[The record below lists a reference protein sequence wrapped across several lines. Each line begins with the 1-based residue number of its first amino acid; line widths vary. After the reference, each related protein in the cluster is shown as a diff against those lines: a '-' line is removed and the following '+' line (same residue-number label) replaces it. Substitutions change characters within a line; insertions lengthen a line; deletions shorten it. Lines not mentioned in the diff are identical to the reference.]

1 MGTRMRHE
9 EHHRSNGTGW
19 LRAAVLGANDG
30 TVSTSS
36 LILGVATSNA
46 SHSSII
52 VAGIAALVAGAM
64 SMAAGEYVSASSQR
78 DTEKAD
84 LAIEKNGLKADPRG
98 EKDELADIYVE
109 RGLER
114 TLAIEVAKQLMARD
128 ALGAHARDELGI
140 TDELSARPLQ
150 AAFASAVSFTIG
162 ALVPLSSAALIKGAS
177 LPYLVAGLSLL
188 FLALTGGVAAKAG
201 GASIPRGAGRV
212 LLWGALAMAVT
223 AGVGA
228 LLGTS
233 P

>member
-1 MGTRMRHE
+1 MQHE
-9 EHHRSNGTGW
+9 EHHRSNRTGW

-46 SHSSII
+46 NHGSII
-52 VAGIAALVAGAM
+52 VAGVAALVAGAM
-64 SMAAGEYVSASSQR
+64 SMAAGEYVSVSSQK

-84 LAIEKNGLKADPRG
+84 LAIEKMGLNTDPRG
-98 EKDELADIYVE
+98 EKQELADIYVG
-109 RGLER
+109 RGLEPA
-114 TLAIEVAKQLMARD
+114 LAMEVAKQLMAKD
-128 ALGAHARDELGI
+128 ALAAHARDELGI

-150 AAFASAVSFTIG
+150 AALTSAASFIIG
-162 ALVPLSSAALIKGAS
+162 ALVPLLAAALIAGAI
-177 LPYLVAGLSLL
+177 LPYVVAGLSIL

-201 GASIPRGAGRV
+201 GASVPRGAGRV
-212 LLWGALAMAVT
+212 LVWGALAMAVT

-228 LLGTS
+228 LLGAN

>member
-1 MGTRMRHE
+1 MRHE
-9 EHHRSNGTGW
+9 EHHRSNRTGW

-36 LILGVATSNA
+36 LILGVATA
-46 SHSSII
+46 HSSHGSIV

-64 SMAAGEYVSASSQR
+64 SMAAGEYVSVSSQK
-78 DTEKAD
+78 DTENAD
-84 LAIEKNGLKADPRG
+84 LAIESEGLQSDAHG
-98 EKDELADIYVE
+98 EREDLAEIYVK

-150 AAFASAVSFTIG
+150 AALVSAACFTIG
-162 ALVPLSSAALIKGAS
+162 ALVPLAAATLVEGAS
-177 LPYLVAGLSLL
+177 LPYFVAGLSLL
-188 FLALTGGVAAKAG
+188 FLALTGGVAAQAG
-201 GASIPRGAGRV
+201 GASVPRGAGRV

-223 AGVGA
+223 AAVGA
-228 LLGTS
+228 LLGTA